1 MQVWNFYFTP
11 YYIFVKLLQSSV
23 KYGSKQGTQKLSTR
37 LSFG

>member
-23 KYGSKQGTQKLSTR
+23 KYGIIIKISD
-37 LSFG
+37 F